1 MRKQCE
7 FTLQNLAVRNYADST
22 TQLLNL
28 IKQTEMVKRSHLFLV
43 HYAAQFLL
51 WIGSPIGV
59 SILGGI
65 GKLTTG

>member
-28 IKQTEMVKRSHLFLV
+28 IKQTETAKRSHRFLV
-43 HYAAQFLL
+43 RCATPFLL

-65 GKLTTG
+65 GKLTMG

>member
-1 MRKQCE
+1 MQKQSVYI
-7 FTLQNLAVRNYADST
+7 LQSPVVRSSGDST

-43 HYAAQFLL
+43 RYAAPFLL